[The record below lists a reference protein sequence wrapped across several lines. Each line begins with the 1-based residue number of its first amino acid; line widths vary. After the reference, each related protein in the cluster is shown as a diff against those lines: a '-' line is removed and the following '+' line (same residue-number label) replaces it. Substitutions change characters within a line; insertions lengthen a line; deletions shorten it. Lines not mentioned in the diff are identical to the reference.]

1 MAGISTH
8 VLDVSLGKPIAG
20 MQIELFDVGT
30 QPPKLIAKART
41 NHDGRTDSPML
52 PAAQARTGDFELR
65 FWVADYFKTPD
76 TFADI
81 VPVRFTIA
89 DAAQHYHVPLLCS
102 PWSFGTYRG
111 S

>member
-8 VLDVSLGKPIAG
+8 VLDVSFGKPIAG
-20 MQIELFDVGT
+20 MLIELFDTAT
-30 QPPKLIAKART
+30 QPPKLLKSART
-41 NHDGRTDSPML
+41 NNDGRTDTPML
-52 PAAQARTGDFELR
+52 PAAQARIGQFELR
-65 FWVADYFKTPD
+65 FHVADYYRTPD
-76 TFADI
+76 VFADI
-81 VPVRFTIA
+81 VPVRFAIF